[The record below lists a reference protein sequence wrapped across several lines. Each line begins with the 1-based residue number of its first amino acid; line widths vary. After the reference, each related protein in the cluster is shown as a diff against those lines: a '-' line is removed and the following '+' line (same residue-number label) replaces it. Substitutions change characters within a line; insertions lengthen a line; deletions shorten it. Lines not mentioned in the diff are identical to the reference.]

1 MRRIFKLILVVLV
14 VQNTLSTGLAFSQ
27 NAPKTSELLK
37 KYRINGES
45 LTLKELYVV
54 GVYYFKNDSLKK
66 SMDIID
72 KALLRIEEK
81 KIDSLELEFKI
92 LKGYIF
98 FNWGSYSRAIVEFS
112 NLKKRSFE
120 LNDTNKIITSYHGLS
135 RIHHELGQLDEAFKD
150 IKEGLKLSKLVGN
163 KMAEGE
169 LNNVKGMVYH
179 SRKEYYKSIEAY
191 KVYLSISKERDDTI
205 TMTYALINIGECF
218 IILEKYDSSLYYF
231 DLAAKMNRYKKDPQA
246 TSAIFGNKA
255 KILSKQGRYH
265 ESNQLLKYSMPI
277 SREQNFTKFL
287 KNDYITL
294 VDNFKGMGDYAN
306 AMKYQEELLHFT
318 DSMASADH
326 VKQMDY
332 MAANFEYE
340 KQLSEAK
347 IVEQKLKIRTLLMVI
362 FLSIGVF
369 TVISLILL
377 NSRYKLRTK
386 LYQQEKKQLTL
397 TIDEKN
403 RELIS
408 KVIETN
414 NKNNI
419 YDELSQ
425 VVGLIKSEMR
435 DDDKVERL
443 NLLMRKIKTNDTL
456 NLNWESFKSQFE
468 QVHPEFFKKL
478 HDMNLSFTTTEL
490 RMCAYI
496 KMNLS
501 TKEIAYLM
509 NVGERAVQTSRYRL
523 KKKFNLDK
531 SVDLVSFISR
541 L

>member
-1 MRRIFKLILVVLV
+1 MGKIFRTILVAFTAHLILSAGMLYA
-14 VQNTLSTGLAFSQ
+14 QKT
-27 NAPKTSELLK
+27 PKTNELLK
-37 KYRINGES
+37 KYQINSES
-45 LTLKELYVV
+45 LSLKELYVV

-72 KALLRIEEK
+72 KALMYIDEK

-92 LKGYIF
+92 IKGYIF
-98 FNWGSYSRAIVEFS
+98 FNWGSYSRAIVEFG

-120 LNDTNKIITSYHGLS
+120 LKDTNKIITSYHGLS
-135 RIHHELGQLDEAFKD
+135 RIHHELGQLDEAFRD
-150 IKEGLKLSKLVGN
+150 INEGLKLSKLVGN

-179 SRKEYYKSIEAY
+179 SRKEYYKSIDAY
-191 KVYLSISKERDDTI
+191 KVYLEISKERNDTI
-205 TMTYALINIGECF
+205 TMTYALINIGESF
-218 IILEKYDSSLYYF
+218 IILEKYDSSLFYF
-231 DLAAKMNRYKKDPQA
+231 DMAEKLNHFKRDPQA
-246 TSAIFGNKA
+246 MSAIFGNKA
-255 KILSKQGRYH
+255 NILSKQGKYM
-265 ESNQLLKYSMPI
+265 ESNKLLKYSMPI
-277 SREQNFTKFL
+277 SREQNFAKFL

-294 VDNFKGMGDYAN
+294 VDNFKGLGDYVN
-306 AMKYQEELLHFT
+306 AIKYQEELLHFT

-332 MAANFEYE
+332 MTANFEYE
-340 KQLSEAK
+340 RRLSEAK

-369 TVISLILL
+369 TALSLILL

-403 RELIS
+403 RELVS

-419 YDELSQ
+419 YGELSQ

-478 HDMNLSFTTTEL
+478 QDMNLTFTTTEL

-531 SVDLVSFISR
+531 SVDLINYISR